1 MVQVCQRTKTKHEML
16 NESIQQYH
24 EVFTRATAQF
34 EKVISVSVLDIEAG
48 AWPNVERWRVGRRL
62 QGGTIDLP
70 NHLVRGGGRGRRGG
84 RGRGSG
90 QQRRG
95 RGARGGS

>member
-34 EKVISVSVLDIEAG
+34 EKVISVCVVDIEAG
-48 AWPNVERWRVGRRL
+48 MYSKLER
-62 QGGTIDLP
+62 
-70 NHLVRGGGRGRRGG
+70 
-84 RGRGSG
+84 
-90 QQRRG
+90 
-95 RGARGGS
+95 